1 MEIDVIVR
9 NVIIC
14 ALIPNSNQIL
24 AIKGE
29 FDIGIIFQ
37 PRYNTL
43 FSIIYNCSKYNL
55 AYYYYKN

>member
-37 PRYNTL
+37 PRSTSPEDIL
-43 FSIIYNCSKYNL
+43 EKVKEL
-55 AYYYYKN
+55 KEAHDKKLL